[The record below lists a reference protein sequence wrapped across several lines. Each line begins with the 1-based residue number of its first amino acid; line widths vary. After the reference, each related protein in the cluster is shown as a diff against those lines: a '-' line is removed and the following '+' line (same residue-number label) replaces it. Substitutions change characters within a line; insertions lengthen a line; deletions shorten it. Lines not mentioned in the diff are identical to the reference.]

1 MKADETMLY
10 NFAVLRAVP
19 HVHLGSFRNVGVVI
33 HARTLEYLAMRVIT
47 DIEELRRR
55 VPDADVE
62 LLARYLDAC
71 RAVCEGDASAG
82 PVALGPTSERFH
94 WITSPRSDVLQCSPV
109 HEGIGNDPEQALAE
123 LFESLVA

>member
-19 HVHLGSFRNVGVVI
+19 HVHLGSFTNVGVVL
-33 HARTLEYLAMRVIT
+33 HARTLEFLALRVIT

-71 RAVCEGDASAG
+71 RAVCEGDARAG

-109 HEGIGNDPEQALAE
+109 HEGIGDDPDAALAE
-123 LFESLVA
+123 LFASLVA